1 MPKPSS
7 KPNFTCMY
15 ISVCQSQILKEQ
27 PITGNPEI
35 SKLIEKF
42 ADIGLKIFKGKGQ
55 KKIVLKNVFKYL

>member
-1 MPKPSS
+1 MSTSQDAKTLF
-7 KPNFTCMY
+7 KTKFYFCMY

-55 KKIVLKNVFKYL
+55 KKSF